1 MCRTP
6 NPADAETCKLCGAR
20 LKPTGRL
27 GTPSEE
33 PDSEMRLPAT
43 AELPPWLARLRKDV
57 TGRGVIPPEPPDK
70 EEAPPEEEEASPS
83 SEESPEWLGGMRPA
97 DSEEEGPPE
106 GEVPAWL
113 AEQAPAAPPSEAAPA
128 ADEAGP
134 VPDWLARI
142 RAKAQAEGRAEAPA
156 EEVPAAEPAALQTPS
171 MPPVEPEAPVPQ
183 ESAAEPTLGLPDWL
197 LGAPPE
203 AATKTEGPVPA
214 EPSWLKEAGRE
225 TGGELPHVPAL
236 LMDGSAPAPVGDAD
250 IGPISV
256 DVPDWMTDLQAP
268 AEAPP
273 PDVRP
278 NLAPATLPA
287 WLEAMR
293 PVETFRSVVEIEPE
307 EDQTVEAAGP
317 LAGLRGVLLAEPVM
331 AMPRTPSVGGGRLE
345 VTERQFAQA
354 ELLHRLVE
362 EEQREAKVRPQPK
375 PRPPLLRWLVTIV
388 LFVAAA
394 VPTFAGGPAFPLPRL
409 QPRELD
415 VLASIVDNAPVGQP
429 VLVVFDYEAGY
440 AGELEAVASPLI
452 DHVLSR
458 GLKLATLST
467 RPTGPPLAERL
478 VAQVAARHG
487 AVRSLDF
494 VHLGYLSGGPTAVQL
509 FAAAPTQAVF
519 RGYLGPGGSPWLEPM
534 LLNVHSLSDFGM
546 VIVVTTGTEIARTWA
561 EQTQAWLGG
570 RPLVMVLSA
579 GAEPLVRPY
588 YESLQPKV
596 QGILSGLP
604 AAVSY
609 ELRLGQ
615 VGPAASRWNA
625 FGLSL
630 MLVEVFL
637 VAGLL
642 YGLVVW
648 IVQGRKA

>member
-1 MCRTP
+1 MCSTL
-6 NPADAETCKLCGAR
+6 NLAEAATCKLCGAR

-33 PDSEMRLPAT
+33 PGSEMHLPST
-43 AELPPWLARLRKDV
+43 GELPPWLARLRKDV
-57 TGRGVIPPEPPDK
+57 TGRGNLPPEL
-70 EEAPPEEEEASPS
+70 PPEERPASGSENVPLS
-83 SEESPEWLGGMRPA
+83 TPEESPDWLGRLRQA
-97 DSEEEGPPE
+97 ESEEEGPPE
-106 GEVPAWL
+106 GEVPDWIAK
-113 AEQAPAAPPSEAAPA
+113 AAPSASPAPG
-128 ADEAGP
+128 EGE

-142 RAKAQAEGRAEAPA
+142 RAKAQ
-156 EEVPAAEPAALQTPS
+156 S
-171 MPPVEPEAPVPQ
+171 EAPVQ
-183 ESAAEPTLGLPDWL
+183 EPAEPEDWPALGLTQETPAPPAASAPEIVPEPPATLGLPDWL
-197 LGAPPE
+197 LGARPEESPSAPQPE
-203 AATKTEGPVPA
+203 APS
-214 EPSWLKEAGRE
+214 EPSWLHGAGPDSADM
-225 TGGELPHVPAL
+225 LPHVPAL
-236 LMDGSAPAPVGDAD
+236 ILGEGGALPPSRDEG

-256 DVPDWMTDLQAP
+256 EVPDWMTELQAP
-268 AEAPP
+268 PASAPSEA
-273 PDVRP
+273 RP

-331 AMPRTPSVGGGRLE
+331 AMPRMPTAGGGRLE

-362 EEQREAKVRPQPK
+362 EEQREAKPRPQARA
-375 PRPPLLRWLVTIV
+375 RPPLLRWVVSVV

-394 VPTFAGGPAFPLPRL
+394 IPTFAGGPAFPLPLL

-415 VLASIVDNAPVGQP
+415 VLASLVDGAPAGQP

-440 AGELEAVASPLI
+440 AGELEAVAGPLI
-452 DHVLSR
+452 DHLMTR
-458 GLKLATLST
+458 GLPIATLST

-487 AVRSLDF
+487 AVRQEAFL
-494 VHLGYLSGGPTAVQL
+494 HLGYLSGGPTAVQL

-519 RGYLGPGGSPWLEPM
+519 RGYLGPDGSPWLEPM
-534 LLNVHSLSDFGM
+534 LQRVHALSDFGM
-546 VIVVTTGTEIARTWA
+546 VVVVTTGTEIARVWA
-561 EQTQAWLGG
+561 EQTQPWLGG

-588 YESLQPKV
+588 YEALQPKV

-604 AAVSY
+604 AAVAY
-609 ELRLGQ
+609 ELRLSQPGIAQ
-615 VGPAASRWNA
+615 TRWNG
-625 FGLSL
+625 FGLGL
-630 MLVEVFL
+630 MGVEGFL
-637 VAGLL
+637 VIGLL
-642 YGLVVW
+642 YGIVVW
-648 IVQGRKA
+648 VLRGRRA